1 MIYNSKMFRKDLD
14 KNMNVGLN
22 QILVCLE
29 DARLQGSTISGEKM
43 RLFLRMSSFLTF
55 GGVSESLYLILRH
68 KKLKILRKENIWLRI
83 NIILL
88 AYFKTM
94 FDFALLRFMLP

>member
-1 MIYNSKMFRKDLD
+1 
-14 KNMNVGLN
+14 
-22 QILVCLE
+22 
-29 DARLQGSTISGEKM
+29 
-43 RLFLRMSSFLTF
+43 MSSFLTF

-88 AYFKTM
+88 AYFFLVKE
-94 FDFALLRFMLP
+94 DDV